1 MKEIDFHLQSTIHTD
16 EYKEGN
22 HENFG
27 NYVEEI
33 TPLKNPQQVL
43 ASMAVKLSEVI
54 AGTRPIDQVAILLTD
69 PVYQGLRKRVA
80 LKALARSASGV
91 KEIIKTSH
99 AIRVHHETPAPGVIE
114 SVVVVGN
121 ESRSKAITIRLEN
134 FHDYWRATSIG
145 FL

>member
-1 MKEIDFHLQSTIHTD
+1 MHT
-16 EYKEGN
+16 EEFKEGN

-27 NYVEEI
+27 NYVEVI
-33 TPLKNPQQVL
+33 TPLKNPKQVL
-43 ASMAVKLSEVI
+43 ATMAVKLSEVI

-80 LKALARSASGV
+80 LKARARSASSV
-91 KEIIKTSH
+91 KEIIKATH
-99 AIRVHHETPAPGVIE
+99 AIRVHHEAPANGVIE
-114 SVVVVGN
+114 SVVVVGDGT
-121 ESRSKAITIRLEN
+121 RSKAITIRLEN